1 MVDLFIRYKT
11 NLIIFISSLILLYL
25 LFNLDL
31 FTRIMGFDQSIQIF
45 GDYKANIKW
54 LECNYLGFD
63 VYKTN
68 SCSSRLSYGPMFL
81 MIPYNVF
88 LGNFYI
94 NYLPVIIITLFVF
107 ISSVIPKLNNNLQGF
122 IIIFSIFN
130 PSTFLLI
137 ERLNFDIFIFLFI
150 FAIAY
155 NKIFFLNWLFIIFLT
170 LAKIYPFVLGLSIFL
185 ENQFRSKI
193 KLSLIL
199 LFMLT
204 FGLVFL
210 YLNWGIYDQVLNETN
225 FKAGYHHLF
234 SLKTIPKIIKYTFH
248 WNYIVL
254 MCCNLIIFYF
264 LIKHFVNNILKVNN
278 LIKIDLFNN
287 QTKLF
292 ILSST
297 LILFCYITFS
307 NFIYREIFLILL
319 FPFLFDLYNSKKL
332 QYVKFVFFILLIRYL
347 FLFVY
352 NYYNI
357 FDEII
362 YVDGVRNF
370 SNKFLIVAFIKG
382 ILDFILMSFI
392 FAVTSILYQRLLH
405 YWISSKKSIKL

>member
-150 FAIAY
+150 FVIAY
-155 NKIFFLNWLFIIFLT
+155 NKIFFLNWLFIIFFSFS
-170 LAKIYPFVLGLSIFL
+170 KIYPFVLGLSIFL